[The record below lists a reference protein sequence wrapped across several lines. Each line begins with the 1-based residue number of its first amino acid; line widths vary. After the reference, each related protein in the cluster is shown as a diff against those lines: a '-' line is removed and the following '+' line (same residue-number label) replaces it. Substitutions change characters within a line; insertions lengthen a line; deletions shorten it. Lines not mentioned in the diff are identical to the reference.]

1 MNLRIYWHNFIR
13 RPKLW
18 TQGVSGH
25 VCHGKC
31 VKKYE
36 VQCVNAHES
45 LLWQHHVVGVSP
57 AMVKG
62 MSTDDGV
69 EG

>member
-1 MNLRIYWHNFIR
+1 MPQNVDARD
-13 RPKLW
+13 
-18 TQGVSGH
+18 SGH

-36 VQCVNAHES
+36 VQSVNAHES
-45 LLWQHHVVGVSP
+45 RLWQQNVVGVSP

-62 MSTDDGV
+62 ISTDDSV
-69 EG
+69 ER